1 MKRRGLIFGKQCAF
15 GAGLVVLLN
24 LLVAGT
30 VFARTADPG
39 DVSRQA
45 GAPGPQY
52 SLKVEHN
59 PGWRHRRPR
68 HLADPNPPASQPSLS
83 ANAPA
88 GNLSGPQMD
97 FEAFVASVRSGQAAV
112 VSGVYVPG
120 VLALRVVQQSPGN
133 PNYVSLAPGTATQ
146 YGPASAYGVTGLL
159 ADDASSGVLY
169 YRLAYG
175 QEVRLVLGDGS
186 VQTYHVNAVYQYQA
200 LSPNDPYSNF
210 KDLNSGELLPAT
222 SLFNR
227 MYSGGKHITFQTC
240 LAKDGLL
247 SWGRLFAIA
256 IPN

>member
-1 MKRRGLIFGKQCAF
+1 MKPRGLIFGKQCAF

-30 VFARTADPG
+30 AFARTADPG
-39 DVSRQA
+39 DISRQVE
-45 GAPGPQY
+45 APGPQHGIQ
-52 SLKVEHN
+52 VEHN
-59 PGWRHRRPR
+59 LGWRHRRPR

-88 GNLSGPQMD
+88 GNSSGLQMD
-97 FEAFVASVRSGQAAV
+97 FEAFVASVRSGQATV

-120 VLALRVVQQSPGN
+120 VLALR
-133 PNYVSLAPGTATQ
+133 VSLAPGTATQ

-169 YRLAYG
+169 YGLANG

-186 VQTYHVNAVYQYQA
+186 VQTYHVNAVYRYQA

-210 KDLNSGELLPAT
+210 KDLNSGELLPAID
-222 SLFNR
+222 LFTR

-240 LAKDGLL
+240 LAQDGLL
-247 SWGRLFAIA
+247 SWGRLFVIA